1 MTDELTRQEWTRRQ
15 WEQFAKDPTA
25 RRNVGA
31 PPHGEVPPQV
41 RQRVMRMIRAEAESR
56 QPGDFER
63 PSAVVAPFL
72 LHERYLVCGLL
83 GFGGQARTWF
93 ALDQQSGQHVAV
105 KELDLGRLQQWK
117 SLQLFER
124 EAEVLK
130 RMDHPGVPHYVDSF
144 KRQDGGDVAFFMA
157 MEFIEGETL
166 EEELR
171 THGSFDP
178 AAAADV
184 RDALFET
191 LSYIHRFEPPI
202 VHRDIKPSNLI
213 RTPEGRIVLVD
224 FGTVQASAARSMG
237 GSTVVGTSGYTSIEQ
252 FMGKA
257 VPASDLYAVGA
268 TLLHLLSNRP
278 PTEFETAEN
287 RLQFDDVVRLPERW
301 RQGLRALLE
310 PAVER
315 RPSTVEAARDAFA
328 TQPVEEPESEK
339 APESSKEKS
348 SPLLKIVIALL
359 AVTVVP
365 LWYYGEQRQKGYV
378 DVANIYETKP
388 ESAMTVLF
396 IGNSHTYWRIPRY
409 VAEMTKSAGEAP
421 LWYELSASP
430 GRDLSWHVDE
440 DAESKIHNGQYDV
453 VVLQPQSLEPAAQET
468 TFGAALAKL
477 ENAAI
482 QSDARSIVWIPWAR
496 APETDIYNIYPEFGD
511 YDRLTKALARGVRS
525 WTSSS
530 AVCPIGEVWADVRE
544 AHPDIRLHSPQNG
557 NSATA
562 AGSYLT
568 GLVLFHCLH
577 GASPTKVTWESG
589 KISKATSSTLRRAA
603 AKALAPVGDESPGQ

>member
-1 MTDELTRQEWTRRQ
+1 
-15 WEQFAKDPTA
+15 
-25 RRNVGA
+25 
-31 PPHGEVPPQV
+31 
-41 RQRVMRMIRAEAESR
+41 MRMIQAEAESR
-56 QPGDFER
+56 QPGDLGR
-63 PSAVVAPFL
+63 PSAVVAPYL
-72 LHERYLVCGLL
+72 LHDRYVVCGLL
-83 GFGGQARTWF
+83 GVGGQARTWF
-93 ALDQQSGQHVAV
+93 ALDQQTGQHVAV

-124 EAEVLK
+124 EAEVLQ

-144 KRQDGGDVAFFMA
+144 KQQDGGDVAFFMA

-171 THGSFDP
+171 TRGSFDP
-178 AAAADV
+178 DAAAEV

-213 RTPEGRIVLVD
+213 RTPKGRIVLVD

-237 GSTVVGTSGYTSIEQ
+237 GSTVVGTSGYAPIEQ

-257 VPASDLYAVGA
+257 LPASDLYAVGA
-268 TLLHLLSNRP
+268 TLLHLLSSRP

-287 RLQFDDVVRLPERW
+287 RLQFDEVLRLPEPW
-301 RQGLRALLE
+301 RNGLRALLE

-328 TQPVEEPESEK
+328 TQRVGEPENEK
-339 APESSKEKS
+339 TPESSKKKN
-348 SPLLKIVIALL
+348 SPLLKIAIALL

-388 ESAMTVLF
+388 EGAMTTLF

-421 LWYELSASP
+421 LWYDVAASP

-440 DAESKIHNGQYDV
+440 DAESRIRNGQHDV

-468 TFGAALAKL
+468 SFGAALAKL
-477 ENAAI
+477 ENAAT
-482 QSDARSIVWIPWAR
+482 QSGARPIVWMPWAR
-496 APETDIYNIYPEFGD
+496 DPESDIYGIYPTFGD
-511 YDRLTKALARGVRS
+511 YDRLTKTLARGVRG
-525 WTSSS
+525 WASSS
-530 AVCPIGEVWADVRE
+530 EVCPIGEVWADVRD

-557 NSATA
+557 NSSTA

-589 KISKATSSTLRRAA
+589 KISKETSRTLRDAA
-603 AKALAPVGDESPGQ
+603 AKALAPARAESPRK